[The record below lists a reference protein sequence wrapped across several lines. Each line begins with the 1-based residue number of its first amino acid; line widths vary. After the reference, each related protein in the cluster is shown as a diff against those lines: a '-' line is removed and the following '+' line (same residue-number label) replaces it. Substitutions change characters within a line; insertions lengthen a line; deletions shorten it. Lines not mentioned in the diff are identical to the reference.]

1 MLLLLFVLIF
11 GVCVLS
17 MIGSLNAGA
26 AFFISVCCLAGMV
39 LQVRQKH
46 IMRQQLNR
54 RRVALQAKW
63 GLQVKHLGGLP
74 LPVDTLGSLFFLGDR
89 LILETE
95 HDLWTFKLEDLRKI
109 LLMTSDQIYKV
120 DDRQLCNLLLAGSSR
135 TLAALREK
143 IRHHDS
149 ALHHSSILLITYQP
163 EASDT
168 SLLVLASAVY
178 PQKVTSLLK
187 TNGLADKVSV
197 RLHGQQVNV
206 I

>member
-1 MLLLLFVLIF
+1 MVMLVVLIF

-17 MIGSLNAGA
+17 MIGSLNPGA
-26 AFFISVCCLAGMV
+26 AFLISACCLAGMAF
-39 LQVRQKH
+39 QIRQKH
-46 IMRQQLNR
+46 ILRQQLNR
-54 RRVALQAKW
+54 RRSALQAKW

-74 LPVDTLGSLFFLGDR
+74 LPVDTPGSLFFLGDR
-89 LILETE
+89 LVLETE
-95 HDLWTFKLEDLRKI
+95 HDSWTFQLDGLRKI

-149 ALHHSSILLITYQP
+149 ALHHSSVLLITYQP
-163 EASDT
+163 EAGDT

-187 TNGLADKVSV
+187 TNGLTDKVSV